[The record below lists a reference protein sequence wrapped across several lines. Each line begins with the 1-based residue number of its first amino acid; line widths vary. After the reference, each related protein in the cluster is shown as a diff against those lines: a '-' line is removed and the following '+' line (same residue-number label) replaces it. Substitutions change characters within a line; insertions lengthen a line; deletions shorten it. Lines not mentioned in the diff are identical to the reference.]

1 MRGYFTDDVQS
12 YSRAD
17 CEEYIRKDPD
27 GKYIGEVK
35 KRLEELIETETE
47 EKRIAAKRRRSA
59 AKRRRSA
66 ARRSRE
72 DDELWN
78 NCKNS
83 LDGIDKYKTTYP
95 QGRHIKECDA
105 QVEKL
110 NRKTED
116 DENSVAFAGK
126 VICGIIGGIMGIILW
141 IEFDIGFRGGLF
153 CVVGIGW
160 LGSVIGYGIGWVIDK
175 LFYN

>member
-78 NCKNS
+78 NWRNYGNHP
-83 LDGIDKYKTTYP
+83 LDRI
-95 QGRHIKECDA
+95 
-105 QVEKL
+105 
-110 NRKTED
+110 
-116 DENSVAFAGK
+116 
-126 VICGIIGGIMGIILW
+126 
-141 IEFDIGFRGGLF
+141 
-153 CVVGIGW
+153 
-160 LGSVIGYGIGWVIDK
+160 
-175 LFYN
+175 

>member
-59 AKRRRSA
+59 E
-66 ARRSRE
+66 RRSRK

-78 NCKNS
+78 NWRNYGNHP
-83 LDGIDKYKTTYP
+83 LDSI
-95 QGRHIKECDA
+95 
-105 QVEKL
+105 
-110 NRKTED
+110 
-116 DENSVAFAGK
+116 
-126 VICGIIGGIMGIILW
+126 
-141 IEFDIGFRGGLF
+141 
-153 CVVGIGW
+153 
-160 LGSVIGYGIGWVIDK
+160 
-175 LFYN
+175 